1 MPGQMQHVAPFPDA
15 LAAVVGQAAYR
26 PGWSF
31 TLGDMGRHAGARGL
45 TLTISVETTDA
56 YHPGEPY
63 TVTHYFWVPPE
74 SYDEQAWSRWLFD
87 RIGAVELHERMEAFT
102 VGGVR
107 PFPPGHGGGR
117 DPYHALPA

>member
-15 LAAVVGQAAYR
+15 LAAVVERAAYW

-31 TLGDMGRHAGARGL
+31 ALGDLGRQAGAHGL
-45 TLTISVETTDA
+45 TLTITVETTDA
-56 YHPGEPY
+56 YHPGVPY
-63 TVTHYFWVPPE
+63 TVTHHFWVPPE
-74 SYDEQAWSRWLFD
+74 SYDEHAWSRWLFD

-117 DPYHALPA
+117 DPYHALPV